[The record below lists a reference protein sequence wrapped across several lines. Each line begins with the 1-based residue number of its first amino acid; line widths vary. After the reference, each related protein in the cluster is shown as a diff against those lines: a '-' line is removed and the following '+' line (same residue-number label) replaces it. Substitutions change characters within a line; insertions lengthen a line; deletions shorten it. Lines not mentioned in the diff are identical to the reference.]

1 MIIEEAFMQGLAA
14 LSVGGLGLRLLF
26 GSSPKSLPV
35 KNEDKEMWL
44 LGGGKKEQPAPIAPP
59 EFSMDSCFS
68 LFGQNSPRLKAEEI
82 SKIQGI
88 DPKKGVYQEF
98 RYRREY

>member
-1 MIIEEAFMQGLAA
+1 MIELFALAA
-14 LSVGGLGLRLLF
+14 LPVGYRLLF
-26 GSSPKSLPV
+26 GSGT
-35 KNEDKEMWL
+35 KNSQKEDQEMWL
-44 LGGGKKEQPAPIAPP
+44 LGGKKEQPAPVAVP

-68 LFGQNSPRLKAEEI
+68 MFGQNSPRLKAEEI

-88 DPKKGVYQEF
+88 DPKKGVYQEL

>member
-1 MIIEEAFMQGLAA
+1 MIIESIAA
-14 LSVGGLGLRLLF
+14 LSVLGAVGNRLLC
-26 GSSPKSLPV
+26 GPSAKSLPV
-35 KNEDKEMWL
+35 KNEEQEMWL
-44 LGGGKKEQPAPIAPP
+44 LGGGKKEQPAPMAPP

-88 DPKKGVYQEF
+88 DPKKGVYQES

>member
-1 MIIEEAFMQGLAA
+1 MIELFALAA
-14 LSVGGLGLRLLF
+14 LPVGYRLLF

-35 KNEDKEMWL
+35 KNEDPEMSGL
-44 LGGGKKEQPAPIAPP
+44 LGGKKEPAPIAAP

-68 LFGQNSPRLKAEEI
+68 MFGQNSPRLKAEEI